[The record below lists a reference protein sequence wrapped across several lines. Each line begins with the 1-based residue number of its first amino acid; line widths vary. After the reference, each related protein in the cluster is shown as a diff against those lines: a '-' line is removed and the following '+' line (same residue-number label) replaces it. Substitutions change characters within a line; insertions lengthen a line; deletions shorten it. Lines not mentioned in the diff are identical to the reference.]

1 MTKLIFSL
9 TALLVISSCS
19 NNTKELEARIDA
31 LEKNAYR
38 PGLGEFMTN
47 IQIHHAKLWFAG
59 DRKNWDLA
67 DFEIKEIEETL
78 DDIRKFASDRKES
91 HLAAMLSPA
100 IDSIHTSIQQKSPDM
115 FKASFNSLTNKCNTC
130 HQIANF
136 KFNVVKIPDAAPFS
150 NQDFEARK

>member
-1 MTKLIFSL
+1 MKNLILSL
-9 TALLVISSCS
+9 AALLVLSSCS

-38 PGLGEFMTN
+38 PGLGEFMTD

-59 DRKNWDLA
+59 DSKNWDLA
-67 DFEIKEIEETL
+67 DFEIKEIEETM

-91 HLAAMLSPA
+91 QMVIMLSPA
-100 IDSIHTSIQQKSPDM
+100 IDSIHTSIQQKNPDL

-130 HQIANF
+130 HGIVNF
-136 KFNVVKIPDAAPFS
+136 KFNIVKIPEAAPFS
-150 NQDFEARK
+150 NQVFEVKK